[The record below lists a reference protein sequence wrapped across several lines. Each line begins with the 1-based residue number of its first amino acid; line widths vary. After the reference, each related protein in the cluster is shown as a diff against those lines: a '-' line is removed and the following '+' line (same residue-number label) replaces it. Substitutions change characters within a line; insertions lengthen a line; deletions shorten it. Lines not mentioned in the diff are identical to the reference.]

1 MAIGPLSVLFI
12 VAALLLYTLAVWAE
26 RLAALLKPW
35 HLAVFWLGFVAD
47 GAGTGLMVLIARAS
61 EQPPDLISAVHA
73 VTGALALLL
82 MLSHCCWASI
92 VLWQQDKAAMRR
104 FHRFSTLAWSVWLV
118 PFFIG
123 GAMQGFR

>member
-1 MAIGPLSVLFI
+1 MPIGQLSVIFI

-26 RLAALLKPW
+26 RLAGRLRAW
-35 HLAVFWLGFVAD
+35 HLIVFWLGLLAD
-47 GAGTGLMVLIARAS
+47 GTGTWLMVLIARATN
-61 EQPPDLISAVHA
+61 QPPGLVSAVHA
-73 VTGALALLL
+73 ITGALALLL
-82 MLSHCCWASI
+82 MLSHCSWATV
-92 VLWQQDKAAMRR
+92 VLWQRDEVALRN